1 MSETHTGSC
10 HCGAV
15 SFEVEMDL
23 EGLIECNCSH
33 CYRKGFVLKFVEPSA
48 FRLISGEGAQTE
60 YRFNKHA
67 IDHLFCTTC
76 GVESF
81 ARGRTPD
88 GKAMIAVNVRALTDV
103 EPWSWTAARVDGRSF

>member
-1 MSETHTGSC
+1 MTKTHTGSC

-48 FRLISGEGAQTE
+48 FRLISGEGAQAQYGFSSTPS
-60 YRFNKHA
+60 
-67 IDHLFCTTC
+67 TTC
-76 GVESF
+76 S
-81 ARGRTPD
+81 ARPAASRASRVAGPRT
-88 GKAMIAVNVRALTDV
+88 
-103 EPWSWTAARVDGRSF
+103 ARR